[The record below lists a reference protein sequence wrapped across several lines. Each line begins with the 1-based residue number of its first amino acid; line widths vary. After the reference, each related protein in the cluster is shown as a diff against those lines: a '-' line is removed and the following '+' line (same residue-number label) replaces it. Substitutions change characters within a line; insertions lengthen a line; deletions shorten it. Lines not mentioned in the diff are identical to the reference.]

1 MAFLFQAF
9 TARKMRISVSG
20 AGVGVGVRVGCTI
33 SNGSFSTWQS
43 LSDNEG
49 FLGGWTSWSQQ
60 LLWPLATT
68 HHTKANLNIYHR
80 SPPPSKTQYFIVK
93 WGFHYSNAPCL
104 KQMQNNLFHWSVLLE
119 LDVRERDGKTR
130 MAKYS
135 HFQVYCCCNSC
146 IFNLL
151 PLEVVDF
158 NHFQH
163 ITCQSQYV
171 SWIRPVLQ

>member
-1 MAFLFQAF
+1 MAF

-20 AGVGVGVRVGCTI
+20 AGVGVQSQMVA
-33 SNGSFSTWQS
+33 SPLLQS
-43 LSDNEG
+43 LSDKEG

-80 SPPPSKTQYFIVK
+80 SPPPPKTQYFIVK
-93 WGFHYSNAPCL
+93 WGFPLFKRTLFEANAKQFIPL
-104 KQMQNNLFHWSVLLE
+104 KCFIGIGCE
-119 LDVRERDGKTR
+119 RERDGKTR

-146 IFNLL
+146 IFILL

-171 SWIRPVLQ
+171 S